1 MTIGYARVSTAGQSL
16 DGQTD
21 LLTQAGCVR
30 IYSEK
35 ISGVKKERPQLDRMM
50 DSLRN
55 GDTVIITELTRLG
68 RSVRELL
75 SIIERIHEAGA
86 SVKSLRETWLDT
98 TTPQGSLLLT
108 IFAGLS
114 QFERDLTRQR
124 TRQGLEAARARGRKG
139 GRPKSDSGSVSTALK
154 MYDSRLHTIAEITT
168 ATGISRATLYRA
180 IGDRKKETGFSLLSG
195 NGSGDGNL
203 RDPDRGVLGYP

>member
-1 MTIGYARVSTAGQSL
+1 MKIGYARVSTTGQNL

-21 LLTQAGCVR
+21 LLTQAGCER

-50 DSLRN
+50 DSLRS

-68 RSVRELL
+68 RSVKELL
-75 SIIERIHEAGA
+75 SIIEKIHEAGA
-86 SVKSLRETWLDT
+86 SIKSLRETWLDT
-98 TTPQGSLLLT
+98 
-108 IFAGLS
+108 
-114 QFERDLTRQR
+114 

-139 GRPKSDSGSVSTALK
+139 GRPKSDESKVSTALK
-154 MYDSRLHTIAEITT
+154 MYDSKLHTIDEITK

-180 IGDRKKETGFSLLSG
+180 IDNRKKSS
-195 NGSGDGNL
+195 
-203 RDPDRGVLGYP
+203 

>member
-1 MTIGYARVSTAGQSL
+1 MTIDYARVSTAGQTL

-50 DSLRN
+50 DTLRD

-75 SIIERIHEAGA
+75 HIIERIHEAGA
-86 SVKSLRETWLDT
+86 SIKSLRETWLDT
-98 TTPQGSLLLT
+98 TTPQGSLMLT

-139 GRPKSDSGSVSTALK
+139 GRPKSDGGKVSTALK
-154 MYDSRLHTIAEITT
+154 MYDSKLHTIAEITK

-180 IGDRKKETGFSLLSG
+180 IGNRKKQT
-195 NGSGDGNL
+195 
-203 RDPDRGVLGYP
+203 